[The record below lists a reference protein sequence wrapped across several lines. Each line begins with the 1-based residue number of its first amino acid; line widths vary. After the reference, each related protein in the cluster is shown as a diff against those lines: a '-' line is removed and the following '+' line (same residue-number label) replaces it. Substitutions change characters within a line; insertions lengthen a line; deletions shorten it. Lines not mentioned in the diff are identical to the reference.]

1 MPRPAAVAD
10 PSKGFID
17 ALLHQKNTNHRGKY
31 RAGAI
36 VDKGIDGG
44 SDGRVYCNE
53 VQQEG
58 HQCEEIKQQN
68 FFPRTFQRWPG
79 IWVAGCQVGDKYSRS
94 YGPKSPHYRQIEQI
108 PDWHG
113 TADL

>member
-1 MPRPAAVAD
+1 MKARHCKHDNAETSSGRR

-58 HQCEEIKQQN
+58 RQCEEIKQQN

-79 IWVAGCQVGDKYSRS
+79 IWVAGCQVGYKYSRG
-94 YGPKSPHYRQIEQI
+94 YGLSHRTIDK
-108 PDWHG
+108 
-113 TADL
+113 